1 MAIEVKMP
9 RLSDTMEQGTVVRWA
24 VQPGQKVKSGDVIA
38 DIETDKATMELQTFD
53 DGTVAELAVAEGA
66 TVKVGT
72 IIMKLAEAGESVD
85 SSPRALSESERGGEG
100 GGGAQRAS
108 AATPTT
114 PVVSG
119 AVAVAAPPALQPI
132 ADARG
137 SLSNGSHPPTP
148 HTPSTASADRV
159 FASPLARKIAEESGV
174 DLHGVQGS
182 GPSGRI
188 VRRDVEAAVGGPALG
203 GPVLGGPALRA
214 GSWATGQG
222 PDSENRTTQRRGTR
236 EPAKITNLSA
246 GGVPGYALPPSDT
259 PLAARSIAVSN
270 MRATIAKR
278 LVQSKTTIPHYQ
290 VTVAARMD
298 ALLALRTQLN
308 DQLASQGVKLSVND
322 FLVRACAIAMHQHP
336 QVNSRWNDGASGS
349 GSTHPTS
356 DIRHPTS
363 ANPSIDLLPD
373 VNIGVAIAL
382 PIDAN
387 GNGGGLVVAT
397 LRAADRIGLR
407 QISSETKRLGEKAR
421 TKGLSIEEMSDST
434 FTISNL
440 GMFGVEH
447 FTAIINP
454 PNVAILAVGAA
465 VEQPVVNVDPK
476 TGAKS
481 LGIGS
486 IMQMTMSSDH
496 RVVDGAMAAQYLA
509 TVRELLEKPATLLV

>member
-24 VQPGQKVKSGDVIA
+24 VKPGQKVKSGDVIA

-66 TVKVGT
+66 TVKVGAL
-72 IIMKLAEAGESVD
+72 IMKLAEAGESVSPGAPSP
-85 SSPRALSESERGGEG
+85 SS
-100 GGGAQRAS
+100 GAAAPAPTVAKATGSTSAPTKAS
-108 AATPTT
+108 TATAVATPA
-114 PVVSG
+114 P
-119 AVAVAAPPALQPI
+119 AAA
-132 ADARG
+132 
-137 SLSNGSHPPTP
+137 SSNGAHPV
-148 HTPSTASADRV
+148 STDRV
-159 FASPLARKIAEESGV
+159 FASPLARKIAVESGV
-174 DLHGVQGS
+174 DLHAVQGS

-188 VRRDVEAAVGGPALG
+188 VRKDVEAALG
-203 GPVLGGPALRA
+203 SPALRA
-214 GSWATGQG
+214 GSGSPPRTPG
-222 PDSENRTTQRRGTR
+222 SENRGTQS
-236 EPAKITNLSA
+236 PAKITNLSA
-246 GGVPGYALPPSDT
+246 GGVPGFALPPAEN
-259 PLAARSIAVSN
+259 PLASRSIPLSN

-278 LVQSKTTIPHYQ
+278 LVLSKATIPHYQ
-290 VTVAARMD
+290 VTVAVRMD

-308 DQLASQGVKLSVND
+308 EQLASQGVKLSVND

-336 QVNSRWNDGASGS
+336 HVNSRWTDNANGG
-349 GSTHPTS
+349 GG
-356 DIRHPTS
+356 
-363 ANPSIDLLPD
+363 NPSIDLLPD

-382 PIDAN
+382 PIAAD
-387 GNGGGLVVAT
+387 GTGGGLVVAT
-397 LRAADRIGLR
+397 LRHADRIGLR
-407 QISSETKRLGEKAR
+407 QISADTKRLGEKAR
-421 TKGLSIEEMSDST
+421 TKGLSIEEMSDTT

-465 VEQPVVNVDPK
+465 VEQPVVNTDPK
-476 TGAKS
+476 SGAKT